1 MDVSVTNLNTNLNLA
16 THWSWPVWCT
26 YVSRQHICSVN
37 SSLTGAKAGMWSPS
51 NPQSAKQ
58 PSNCHKWGTAGG
70 LAASRVYTILNCADW
85 VSDGEP
91 TGKNFKWRCVC
102 WFNKTIWQRIKFHKR
117 FVLCFGIIVYTK
129 AMTIIL
135 HTNIQIWHKKPV
147 SSFRAVHRLKAKTFS
162 FVEPQSVWCFV
173 F

>member
-1 MDVSVTNLNTNLNLA
+1 MCQLLTWTQTWIWQPTGLGQCGALMFQDNTFVQWTRAWLGQKLGCGHLA
-16 THWSWPVWCT
+16 IHNQQNSP
-26 YVSRQHICSVN
+26 RIC
-37 SSLTGAKAGMWSPS
+37 
-51 NPQSAKQ
+51 
-58 PSNCHKWGTAGG
+58 CKWGTAGG

>member
-1 MDVSVTNLNTNLNLA
+1 MSVTNLNTNLNLA

-58 PSNCHKWGTAGG
+58 PSNLLQMGNSWGLGC
-70 LAASRVYTILNCADW
+70 LACLHNFKLCRLSLWWWT
-85 VSDGEP
+85 
-91 TGKNFKWRCVC
+91 KNFKCRCVC
-102 WFNKTIWQRIKFHKR
+102 WFNKTIWQQIKFHKR

-147 SSFRAVHRLKAKTFS
+147 CSFRAVHWLKAKTFS
-162 FVEPQSVWCFV
+162 FVEPQSFWCFV